1 MQKREFDVTI
11 IGAGPNGLICAAYLS
26 RAGLS
31 VCLLEARHETGGGLD
46 TLEFAGFK
54 YNPHAI
60 YHMMAEIM
68 PVVDD
73 FKLKSRG
80 LRFIYPEVQTAVITK
95 DKKPLIFYKDTDRTV
110 AHLTERVGKEQ
121 AEKFRKMY
129 ADFKEF
135 SDKILIP
142 YTFVPALPP
151 LEMVQILNRAG
162 DDVGR
167 RFNDIAEMPPIE
179 MLEYYGIEDPLKAAV
194 LNLYS
199 MWGLSPFQ
207 ALGYIFPLYVYRMT
221 NAALVCGGSHRL
233 SSAMHK
239 AVTAEGCVIMDSA
252 PVAKVL
258 MQGGKACGVIL
269 EDGTEIK
276 SRVVASTVDPKQ
288 NFIKFF
294 GEKEVP
300 PDLSESAKRW
310 EWEKISLYGAHLAL
324 AEPPRYLGS
333 EDCPDANQAMVTFLG
348 ADSTQEICDHID
360 ALEDNHFDMDHLM
373 GHTTVVSNH
382 DPIMAP
388 EGNASGRFECLAP
401 YNQDWDKIKWDCAKK
416 AISQWK
422 EYAPNL
428 EVLNTLVYPPT
439 YIEKKIKNM
448 VKGSIKQGAYSPLQ
462 MGYSRPNPSC
472 SQCWTPIE
480 NFYVCGASV
489 YPGGMIIGGPG
500 YIGANVILSELGM
513 ERKWEA
519 PEVVKYARSIGV
531 ME

>member
-1 MQKREFDVTI
+1 MQKREFDVAI

-60 YHMMAEIM
+60 YHMMADIM
-68 PVVDD
+68 PVYKD
-73 FKLKSRG
+73 FDLKSRG
-80 LRFIYPEVQTAVITK
+80 VRFIYPEVQTAVISK
-95 DKKPLIFYKDTDRTV
+95 GGKPLLFYRDLDRTV
-110 AHLTERVGKEQ
+110 AHLSERVGKDQ

-129 ADFKEF
+129 LDFAEF

-151 LEMVQILNRAG
+151 LEMVQILNRAK

-179 MLEYYGIEDPLKAAV
+179 MLEHYGLTDPLKAAV
-194 LNLYS
+194 LNLYA
-199 MWGLSPFQ
+199 MWGLSPYQ

-233 SSAMHK
+233 SSGMHK
-239 AVTAEGCVIMDSA
+239 AVIASGAVIMDSA

-258 MQGGKACGVIL
+258 MKGGKAAGVIL
-269 EDGTEIK
+269 EDGTQIA
-276 SRVVASTVDPKQ
+276 SRVVASTVDPRQ
-288 NFIKFF
+288 NFLRFF

-300 PDLSESAKRW
+300 ADLSESAKRW
-310 EWEKISLYGAHLAL
+310 EWEKISLFGGHYAL
-324 AEPPRYLGS
+324 AEPPRYVGS
-333 EDCPDANQAMVTFLG
+333 EDCPDANRALVTFLG
-348 ADSTQEICDHID
+348 SESTQAICDHID
-360 ALEDNHFDMDHLM
+360 ALEAKEFSMDHLF
-373 GHTTVVSNH
+373 GHTTVTSNH

-401 YNQDWDKIKWDCAKK
+401 FDADWEKIKWDCARS
-416 AISQWK
+416 AAAQWK

-439 YIEKKIKNM
+439 YIEKKIRNM
-448 VKGSIKQGAYSPLQ
+448 VRGSIKQGAYSPLQ

-480 NFYVCGASV
+480 NFFVCGASV

-500 YIGANVILSELGM
+500 YIGANVILAELGM
-513 ERKWEA
+513 EKKWEA
-519 PEVVKYARSIGV
+519 PDTVKQARANGII
-531 ME
+531 E